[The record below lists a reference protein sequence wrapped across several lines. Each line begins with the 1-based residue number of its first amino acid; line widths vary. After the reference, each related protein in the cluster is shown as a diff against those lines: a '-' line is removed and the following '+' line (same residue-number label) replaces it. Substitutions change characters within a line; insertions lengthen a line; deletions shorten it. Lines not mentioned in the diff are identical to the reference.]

1 MFCNRNINDKCR
13 LNTNGVYIVCAEGLL
28 Q

>member
-13 LNTNGVYIVCAEGLL
+13 LNTNGVYIVCAEGL